1 MALDIPLLLA
11 PLLGTVHCLVG
22 HVEEESRQINRFTAP
37 DFTPFHFIPQGEV
50 PTTQL
55 LAFLLKASQTHGQGS
70 LFQDLFIA
78 QLRALP
84 QIKQR
89 LPQATIWRVD
99 AEKSFSDVGRLDL
112 LLTAPGYPGF
122 GICIENKP
130 RDQTGDQPK
139 QLTRYRDYLGAHHQ
153 EQYLLLYL
161 SRTARLPSEDSITT
175 ELRNELEASGHYANI
190 TYQHFLLPLVE
201 NWQRAAK
208 PKHLRRFI
216 QQFRYHLEQYLN
228 LPATKPASLMKDT
241 AIATELQATPAS
253 VGAAFDIAAALP
265 TLRRNLI
272 AQLMQVLAAPA
283 PGLVGSLHW
292 SWDEFKNSIDGQ
304 PFIIRRINDSL
315 GTQPAN
321 WPWGRYAIAIE
332 FDNGRL
338 YYGIRYDTTAWHS
351 TDTGEHHYTYNEVLP
366 LAALLGVALDKD
378 DWWLWWA
385 YAMPEAAYGT
395 RDENMR
401 ATCVAIADSSSQLLP
416 TLLGEIQ
423 RLTQALDTFHGAL
436 AQ

>member
-1 MALDIPLLLA
+1 MAPDNSSSLTPLLD
-11 PLLGTVHCLVG
+11 TVHRLVN

-50 PTTQL
+50 PTTHL
-55 LAFLLKASQTHGQGS
+55 LAFLLNASQTHGQGQ

-78 QLRALP
+78 QLRTLP
-84 QIKQR
+84 QISKR
-89 LPQATIWRVD
+89 LPTVAVWTVA
-99 AEKSFSDVGRLDL
+99 AEKFFSEVGRLDL

-130 RDQTGDQPK
+130 RDQTDDQPK
-139 QLTRYRDYLGAHHQ
+139 QLTRYRDYLGAHHK

-161 SRTARLPSEDSITT
+161 SRTARLPSEYSITA
-175 ELRNELEASGHYANI
+175 ELRNELETSGHYANI
-190 TYQHFLLPLVE
+190 TYQHFLLPLLE

-216 QQFRYHLEQYLN
+216 RQFSYHLEQYLN
-228 LPATKPASLMKDT
+228 LPSTKPASLMKDT
-241 AIATELQATPAS
+241 TIATELQATSAS

-272 AQLMQVLAAPA
+272 AQLMQALAAPA
-283 PGLVGSLHW
+283 PGLEGRLHW
-292 SWDEFKNSIDGQ
+292 SWDGFKDGEDGN
-304 PFIIRRINDSL
+304 PFLIRRINNSL
-315 GTQPAN
+315 DTQPAK
-321 WPWGRYAIAIE
+321 WPWGRYTIAIE
-332 FDNGRL
+332 FDKGRL
-338 YYGIRYDTTAWHS
+338 SYGIRHDTTTWHS
-351 TDTGEHHYTYNEVLP
+351 TDTGEQRYTYNEVLP
-366 LAALLGVALDKD
+366 LAALLSVEIDEE
-378 DWWLWWA
+378 DWWPWWA
-385 YAMPEAAYGT
+385 HAMPEAAYGT

-401 ATCVAIADSSSQLLP
+401 AVCIAIADPSSQLLP

-423 RLTQALDTFHGAL
+423 RLTQALDTFQGVL